1 MVPADMAVPWA
12 TWSGHMSR
20 GSTRSYGVRNHP
32 PFREPVT
39 MRRSSTS
46 STYTSRSV
54 PAVALLAATV
64 LLAGLAG
71 CSKAGTAGSSS
82 DGDGG
87 KGGSAAVD
95 VGLVYSRSGPL
106 AAYGKQYLEG
116 FNAGLAYA
124 THGTGKAAG
133 HEIHVTEQ
141 DDAGDPAKAVAA
153 AKTLIGKGTK
163 IIAGTTDSG
172 VALQLAPL
180 AAQNRVLYV
189 SGPAATDGLTGV
201 NAYTF
206 RSGRQ
211 SYQDI
216 LTAGS
221 LLGDSKGRKVVVLTQ
236 NSAFG
241 QANVAAVKTVL
252 GDGQGAK
259 VDSVLAPPSAGD
271 LTPFAQQVKSKKPD
285 LVFVAWAGASAPALW
300 TALDQQGVVGST
312 KVVTGLAGTAS
323 YPLFG
328 AAGAKVSFLA
338 HYFPG
343 AGNNPVEKAMLDG
356 IAKAGGTPDLFSPD
370 GFTAA
375 QMIVHA
381 VESGSA
387 TDPTAMAKALEGWSF
402 QGPKGDEQI
411 RAVDHALLQPMFTA
425 KLTGTG
431 AAPKPELISRLPKD
445 AVTPPSKQMAG

>member
-1 MVPADMAVPWA
+1 
-12 TWSGHMSR
+12 
-20 GSTRSYGVRNHP
+20 
-32 PFREPVT
+32 
-39 MRRSSTS
+39 MRRSTS
-46 STYTSRSV
+46 STFRSSRSSRSSTVRTRSV
-54 PAVALLAATV
+54 PALAVLTAGV
-64 LLAGLAG
+64 LLAG
-71 CSKAGTAGSSS
+71 CSAAGTAGSSS
-82 DGDGG
+82 TSDGKSD
-87 KGGSAAVD
+87 SAVK

-106 AAYGKQYLEG
+106 AAYGKQYLDG

-124 THGTGKAAG
+124 THGKGTAG
-133 HEIHVTEQ
+133 GHKIEVIEQ

-153 AKTLIGKGTK
+153 AKSLIGKGTH

-180 AAQNRVLYV
+180 AAQNKVLYIV
-189 SGPAATDGLTGV
+189 GPAATDALTGV

-221 LLGDSKGRKVVVLTQ
+221 LLGDSKGKKVTVLTQ

-241 QANVAAVKTVL
+241 QANVAAVKEVL
-252 GDGQGAK
+252 GGQGAT

-300 TALDQQGVVGST
+300 TALDQQGVVAST

-343 AGNNPVEKAMLDG
+343 AAHNPVETAMLDG
-356 IAKAGGTPDLFSPD
+356 ITKAGGTPDLFSPD

-381 VESGSA
+381 VEAGGA
-387 TDPTAMAKALEGWSF
+387 DNATAMAKALEGWSF
-402 QGPKGDEQI
+402 EGPKGDEQI

-425 KLTGTG
+425 KLNGTG
-431 AAPKPELISRLPKD
+431 AGAKPELISRLPKD
-445 AVTPPSKQMAG
+445 AVNPPSKQMAG

>member
-1 MVPADMAVPWA
+1 
-12 TWSGHMSR
+12 
-20 GSTRSYGVRNHP
+20 
-32 PFREPVT
+32 

-46 STYTSRSV
+46 STYRTRSV
-54 PAVALLAATV
+54 PALALLAAAV
-64 LLAGLAG
+64 LLAGLTG

-82 DGDGG
+82 AG
-87 KGGSAAVD
+87 KDGSAAVD

-106 AAYGKQYLEG
+106 AAYGKQYIEG
-116 FNAGLAYA
+116 FNAGLDYA

-133 HEIHVTEQ
+133 HPIRLTEQ

-180 AAQNRVLYV
+180 AAQNHVLYIA
-189 SGPAATDGLTGV
+189 GPAATDALTGM

-221 LLGDSKGRKVVVLTQ
+221 LLGGSRGKKVVVLTQ

-241 QANVAAVKTVL
+241 QANVAAVKEVL
-252 GDGQGAK
+252 GTGRGAI

-300 TALDQQGVVGST
+300 TALDQQGVVAST
-312 KVVTGLAGTAS
+312 KVVTGLAGVAS

-328 AAGAKVSFLA
+328 AAGSKVSFLA

-343 AGNNPVEKAMLDG
+343 AAGNPVEKAMLDG
-356 IAKAGGTPDLFSPD
+356 ITKAGGTPDLFSPD

-381 VESGSA
+381 VESGGA
-387 TDPTAMAKALEGWSF
+387 TDPTAMAKALAGWSF

-411 RAVDHALLQPMFTA
+411 RTVDHALLQPMFTA
-425 KLTGTG
+425 TLTGAG
-431 AAPKPELISRLPKD
+431 AAAKPELISRLPKD

>member
-1 MVPADMAVPWA
+1 
-12 TWSGHMSR
+12 
-20 GSTRSYGVRNHP
+20 
-32 PFREPVT
+32 
-39 MRRSSTS
+39 MRRSPS
-46 STYTSRSV
+46 STFRTRTV
-54 PAVALLAATV
+54 PALAA
-64 LLAGLAG
+64 LAVGALLAG
-71 CSKAGTAGSSS
+71 CSAAGTAGGTSS
-82 DGDGG
+82 GG
-87 KGGSAAVD
+87 KDSAPVR

-106 AAYGKQYLEG
+106 AAYGKQYLDG

-124 THGTGKAAG
+124 THHTGSAG
-133 HEIHVTEQ
+133 GHRIEVTAQ
-141 DDAGDPAKAVAA
+141 DDAGDPAKAVEA
-153 AKTLIGKGTK
+153 AKALIGKGTR

-180 AAQNRVLYV
+180 AAQNRALYI
-189 SGPAATDGLTGV
+189 SGPAATDAVTGV

-211 SYQDI
+211 TYQDI

-221 LLGDSKGRKVVVLTQ
+221 LLGDSRGRKVTVLTQ

-241 QANVAAVKTVL
+241 QANVAAVRQVL
-252 GDGQGAK
+252 GGQGAK
-259 VDSVLAPPSAGD
+259 VDAVMAPPSAGD
-271 LTPFAQQVKSKKPD
+271 LTPFAQQVKSRRPD

-300 TALDQQGVVGST
+300 TALDQQGVVTST

-328 AAGAKVSFLA
+328 AAGSKVSFLA

-343 AGNNPVEKAMLDG
+343 AARNPVETAMLDG
-356 IAKAGGTPDLFSPD
+356 ITEAGGTPDLFSPD

-381 VESGSA
+381 VA
-387 TDPTAMAKALEGWSF
+387 TAGADDATAMARALEGWSF

-431 AAPKPELISRLPKD
+431 TAAKPELLSRLPKD
-445 AVTPPSKQMAG
+445 AVRPPSKQMAG